1 METRRRGLP
10 VRQAMAIVAAL
21 LLYAAGGATE
31 PVSPTEGVRS
41 TINEVIRL
49 LNDESLKRPEH
60 LAQRHRLVEEAVGR
74 RFDYEE
80 LSKRSLG
87 GQWTKLTDIQRREFV
102 EVFKQLL
109 SDAYA
114 DRIEGYSGEQVRYLK
129 ERIEGSYAQLKTR
142 IVSAKFDLPVDYRL
156 LNKEG
161 EWRVY
166 DVVIDGVS
174 LVKNYRGQFE
184 RILRAS
190 SYEELVLKMRTKS
203 EEIKTHQPKS

>member
-1 METRRRGLP
+1 
-10 VRQAMAIVAAL
+10 MALVAAL
-21 LLYAAGGATE
+21 LVYAAAAKAE
-31 PVSPTEGVRS
+31 PLSPTEGVRS

-49 LNDESLKRPEH
+49 LNDEGLEQPGR
-60 LAQRHRLVEEAVGR
+60 LAQRRKLVEEAVGR

-87 GQWTKLTDIQRREFV
+87 AQWTKLTDTERREFV
-102 EVFKQLL
+102 EVFRQLL

-129 ERIEGSYAQLKTR
+129 ERIEGSYAEVKTR
-142 IVSAKFDLPVDYRL
+142 IVSSKFELPADYRL
-156 LNKEG
+156 LNRGG

-184 RILRAS
+184 RIIRTS
-190 SYEELVLKMRTKS
+190 SYGELLRKMRSKS